1 MNSREPIRAPLA
13 PYPVEVD
20 FPDIRRW
27 ATGNTGLDYVHTL
40 DSGVAGP
47 HVMVMALTHG
57 NEVSGA
63 IAVDTL
69 LAAGVRPQI
78 GRITLG
84 FANVAAYFRFD
95 ASHPDANRFVDEDLN
110 RVWSEARL
118 DGPDD
123 SVELRRARALRP
135 ILDDVDYLLDLHS
148 MHEAGAPL
156 MLSGMLE
163 KGIRF
168 AETIGVPQT
177 VIVDAGHANG
187 KRMRDYGGFGDAGSP
202 KNALLLE
209 SGQHFSAR
217 SRAVALDASARFLL
231 QLTRATLAS
240 ASGDLRG
247 LLRPEPL
254 APQRVLKVCEAVVA
268 DSMDFRFTLPL
279 GDLQR
284 IARAGTVIARDGER
298 EIVTPF
304 DDCVVIMPSLRQLA
318 PGVTVVRLA
327 REVERG

>member
-1 MNSREPIRAPLA
+1 MNSREPVRAPLA
-13 PYPVEVD
+13 PYPVEVA

-27 ATGNTGLDYVHTL
+27 EAGNTGVAYVHTF
-40 DSGVAGP
+40 DSGAAGP

-63 IAVDTL
+63 IAVDAL
-69 LAAGVRPQI
+69 LAAGVRPRI

-95 ASHPDANRFVDEDLN
+95 ARQPDANRFVDEDLN
-110 RVWSEARL
+110 RVWAEARL
-118 DGPDD
+118 DGPGD

-156 MLSGMLE
+156 MLSGILE

-168 AETIGVPQT
+168 AEAIGVPRT

-187 KRMRDYGGFGDAGSP
+187 KRMRDYGGFGDADSP

-217 SRAVALDASARFLL
+217 SRAVALDAAARFLL
-231 QLTRATLAS
+231 ELTQAAS
-240 ASGDLRG
+240 DTADLRG
-247 LLRPEPL
+247 FLLPEPP
-254 APQRVLKVCEAVVA
+254 AAQRMLKVCEAVVA
-268 DSMDFRFTLPL
+268 DSMDFRFTQPL

-304 DDCVVIMPSLRQLA
+304 DDCVAIMPSLRQLA

-327 REVERG
+327 REIARA